1 MTHPHTRRIKITII
15 AASLLIHG
23 GVAFFL
29 LIPELNHAPSR
40 PMTLFTNDIH
50 TQSQIPETTQE
61 IKQSPAS
68 QATPQQPSQQ
78 QESPEESFEWAEMKM
93 GAGNFGAPVEF
104 VDYADVPEYG
114 HPDGDEIGT
123 ETQQE
128 EQEELVA
135 PPQELSKDPS
145 IRTSTSLSTTQDVY
159 PSYATQGSTFLAGD
173 HTQSDIEQP
182 KPERK
187 KTRKKK
193 GATKGVTLAHLA
205 QGYLDS
211 LDQGGSYTIG
221 MAGNPNK
228 LPTNEQLQLENFSG
242 KLIWHVQNIHHIN
255 FERFNLPAMQSS
267 IHIYF
272 MLDRKG
278 HMSNLKILQSSGNA
292 KVDDYILYL
301 FKEASSSFPPLPQ
314 FIKQDPA
321 PLNYTLQIYFAPE
334 SPIRVHRSFS

>member
-1 MTHPHTRRIKITII
+1 MTHPHTRKIKISII

-29 LIPELNHAPSR
+29 LIPELNHTPSR
-40 PMTLFTNDIH
+40 PMAFFANDIH

-61 IKQSPAS
+61 VKQSPA
-68 QATPQQPSQQ
+68 TPQEQSQP
-78 QESPEESFEWAEMKM
+78 QEAPQESFEWAEMKM

-123 ETQQE
+123 QTQQE

-135 PPQELSKDPS
+135 VTQEPTSVLPILESQQLTRGTFFDGDYQKATPDAQPQ
-145 IRTSTSLSTTQDVY
+145 
-159 PSYATQGSTFLAGD
+159 
-173 HTQSDIEQP
+173 
-182 KPERK
+182 PERK

-278 HMSNLKILQSSGNA
+278 HMSNLKILQSSGST
-292 KVDDYILYL
+292 KVDDYIVYL

-321 PLNYTLQIYFAPE
+321 PLNYTLQIYFAPQ
-334 SPIRVHRSFS
+334 SPIRVQRSFS

>member
-1 MTHPHTRRIKITII
+1 MMQQHTRRIKITII
-15 AASLLIHG
+15 TASLLIHG
-23 GVAFFL
+23 GLAFFL
-29 LIPELNHAPSR
+29 LIPELNHSPSR
-40 PMTLFTNDIH
+40 PMTFFTNDIH
-50 TQSQIPETTQE
+50 TQSQIPENLQE
-61 IKQSPAS
+61 MNQPPAS
-68 QATPQQPSQQ
+68 QATPQEQNEQ
-78 QESPEESFEWAEMKM
+78 QETQEESSEWAEMKM

-114 HPDGDEIGT
+114 HPDGQETGT

-128 EQEELVA
+128 QQEERA
-135 PPQELSKDPS
+135 AAPQEFIAPTPQEASNAS
-145 IRTSTSLSTTQDVY
+145 
-159 PSYATQGSTFLAGD
+159 QGATFLDGD
-173 HTQSDIEQP
+173 LTQSARDPQP
-182 KPERK
+182 KQESK
-187 KTRKKK
+187 KIRKKK
-193 GATKGVTLAHLA
+193 GTTKGVTLAHIA

-255 FERFNLPAMQSS
+255 FERFNLPALQSS

-334 SPIRVHRSFS
+334 SPVRVTRSFS